1 MAWKLLPTDYT
12 DAVWSGLKRYTQV
25 DNSDGTVSFNDV
37 TTYTNKEKSFFG
49 AKDANR
55 MNEALNYIMSML
67 ENGTN
72 LYEEFQTYFTTQKE
86 LFKSSGDSSYQ
97 ELTQYFVN
105 LKAQGDSSLAQIEK
119 TYEEHMTTYEGEQTA
134 AFNTWFA
141 GIKGKLIPFQAYILL
156 NKFPSGKASDSGFQ
170 LLKVKWLGKIVI
182 CSQIQTVY
190 FIFNLIPG
198 GQDQNRGIGIV
209 LPELAENFQTV
220 RAGKIQI
227 QQNQVIIF
235 CHTQAKP
242 FVSIETDI
250 CFITVYAKSLCNRT
264 AELLFVFYN

>member
-119 TYEEHMTTYEGEQTA
+119 TYEEHMTTYEGEQIA
-134 AFNTWFA
+134 AFNAWFA
-141 GIKGKLIPFQAYILL
+141 GIKGKLNEDI
-156 NKFPSGKASDSGFQ
+156 
-170 LLKVKWLGKIVI
+170 
-182 CSQIQTVY
+182 
-190 FIFNLIPG
+190 
-198 GQDQNRGIGIV
+198 
-209 LPELAENFQTV
+209 
-220 RAGKIQI
+220 AGSL
-227 QQNQVIIF
+227 QNQ
-235 CHTQAKP
+235 
-242 FVSIETDI
+242 
-250 CFITVYAKSLCNRT
+250 ITEVDERLAALEHMTLKNLFTVPVAIDNT
-264 AELLFVFYN
+264 GTTLLADDLGNAIVADWKYKEE

>member
-1 MAWKLLPTDYT
+1 MAWKLLPTDYA

-37 TTYTNKEKSFFG
+37 TTYTNREKSFFG

-141 GIKGKLIPFQAYILL
+141 GIKGKLNEDI
-156 NKFPSGKASDSGFQ
+156 
-170 LLKVKWLGKIVI
+170 
-182 CSQIQTVY
+182 
-190 FIFNLIPG
+190 
-198 GQDQNRGIGIV
+198 
-209 LPELAENFQTV
+209 
-220 RAGKIQI
+220 AGSL
-227 QQNQVIIF
+227 QNQ
-235 CHTQAKP
+235 
-242 FVSIETDI
+242 
-250 CFITVYAKSLCNRT
+250 ITEVNERLAALEHMTLKNLFTVPVAIDNT
-264 AELLFVFYN
+264 GTTLLADDFGNAIVADWKYKEE

>member
-119 TYEEHMTTYEGEQTA
+119 TYEEHMTTYEGEQIA

-141 GIKGKLIPFQAYILL
+141 GIKGKLNEDI
-156 NKFPSGKASDSGFQ
+156 
-170 LLKVKWLGKIVI
+170 
-182 CSQIQTVY
+182 
-190 FIFNLIPG
+190 
-198 GQDQNRGIGIV
+198 
-209 LPELAENFQTV
+209 
-220 RAGKIQI
+220 AGSL
-227 QQNQVIIF
+227 QNQ
-235 CHTQAKP
+235 
-242 FVSIETDI
+242 
-250 CFITVYAKSLCNRT
+250 ITEVDERLAALEHMTLKNLFTVPVAIDNT
-264 AELLFVFYN
+264 GTTLLADDLGNTIVADWKYKEE

>member
-119 TYEEHMTTYEGEQTA
+119 TYEEHMTTYEGGQTA

-141 GIKGKLIPFQAYILL
+141 GIKDKLNEDI
-156 NKFPSGKASDSGFQ
+156 
-170 LLKVKWLGKIVI
+170 
-182 CSQIQTVY
+182 
-190 FIFNLIPG
+190 
-198 GQDQNRGIGIV
+198 
-209 LPELAENFQTV
+209 
-220 RAGKIQI
+220 AGSL
-227 QQNQVIIF
+227 QNQ
-235 CHTQAKP
+235 
-242 FVSIETDI
+242 
-250 CFITVYAKSLCNRT
+250 ITEVDERLAALEHMTLKNLFTVPVAIDNT
-264 AELLFVFYN
+264 GTTLLADDLGNAIVADWKYKEE

>member
-119 TYEEHMTTYEGEQTA
+119 TYEEHMTTYEGEQNA

-141 GIKGKLIPFQAYILL
+141 GIKGKLNEDI
-156 NKFPSGKASDSGFQ
+156 
-170 LLKVKWLGKIVI
+170 
-182 CSQIQTVY
+182 
-190 FIFNLIPG
+190 
-198 GQDQNRGIGIV
+198 
-209 LPELAENFQTV
+209 
-220 RAGKIQI
+220 AGSL
-227 QQNQVIIF
+227 QNQ
-235 CHTQAKP
+235 
-242 FVSIETDI
+242 
-250 CFITVYAKSLCNRT
+250 ITEVDERLAALEHMTLKNLFTVPVAIDNT
-264 AELLFVFYN
+264 GTTLLADDLGNAIVADWKYKEE

>member
-25 DNSDGTVSFNDV
+25 DNSDGTISFNDV

-119 TYEEHMTTYEGEQTA
+119 TYEEHMTTYESEQTA

-141 GIKGKLIPFQAYILL
+141 GIKGKLNEDI
-156 NKFPSGKASDSGFQ
+156 
-170 LLKVKWLGKIVI
+170 
-182 CSQIQTVY
+182 
-190 FIFNLIPG
+190 
-198 GQDQNRGIGIV
+198 
-209 LPELAENFQTV
+209 
-220 RAGKIQI
+220 AGSL
-227 QQNQVIIF
+227 QNQ
-235 CHTQAKP
+235 
-242 FVSIETDI
+242 
-250 CFITVYAKSLCNRT
+250 ITEVDERLAALEHMTLKNLFTVPVAIDNT
-264 AELLFVFYN
+264 GTTLLADDLGNAIVADWKYKEE

>member
-119 TYEEHMTTYEGEQTA
+119 TYEEHMTTYEDEQTA

-141 GIKGKLIPFQAYILL
+141 GIKGKLNEDI
-156 NKFPSGKASDSGFQ
+156 
-170 LLKVKWLGKIVI
+170 
-182 CSQIQTVY
+182 
-190 FIFNLIPG
+190 
-198 GQDQNRGIGIV
+198 
-209 LPELAENFQTV
+209 
-220 RAGKIQI
+220 AGSL
-227 QQNQVIIF
+227 QNQ
-235 CHTQAKP
+235 
-242 FVSIETDI
+242 
-250 CFITVYAKSLCNRT
+250 ITEVDERLAALEHMTLKNLFT
-264 AELLFVFYN
+264 APVAIDNTGTTLLADDLGNAIVADWKYKEE

>member
-119 TYEEHMTTYEGEQTA
+119 TYEEHMTIYESEQTA

-141 GIKGKLIPFQAYILL
+141 GIKGKLNEDI
-156 NKFPSGKASDSGFQ
+156 
-170 LLKVKWLGKIVI
+170 
-182 CSQIQTVY
+182 
-190 FIFNLIPG
+190 
-198 GQDQNRGIGIV
+198 
-209 LPELAENFQTV
+209 
-220 RAGKIQI
+220 AGSL
-227 QQNQVIIF
+227 QNQ
-235 CHTQAKP
+235 
-242 FVSIETDI
+242 
-250 CFITVYAKSLCNRT
+250 ITEVDERLAALEHMTLKNLFTVPVAIDNT
-264 AELLFVFYN
+264 GTTLLADDLGNAIVADWKYKEE

>member
-1 MAWKLLPTDYT
+1 MGYSQQTNISGCPDTGCACYSQKTESSLLSCALDFKT
-12 DAVWSGLKRYTQV
+12 
-25 DNSDGTVSFNDV
+25 
-37 TTYTNKEKSFFG
+37 EG
-49 AKDANR
+49 AFYFQNHSHNR

-141 GIKGKLIPFQAYILL
+141 GIKGKLNEDI
-156 NKFPSGKASDSGFQ
+156 
-170 LLKVKWLGKIVI
+170 
-182 CSQIQTVY
+182 
-190 FIFNLIPG
+190 
-198 GQDQNRGIGIV
+198 
-209 LPELAENFQTV
+209 
-220 RAGKIQI
+220 AGSL
-227 QQNQVIIF
+227 QNQ
-235 CHTQAKP
+235 
-242 FVSIETDI
+242 
-250 CFITVYAKSLCNRT
+250 ITEVDERLAALEHMTLKNLFTVPVAIDNT
-264 AELLFVFYN
+264 GTTLLADDLGNAIVADWKYKEE

>member
-119 TYEEHMTTYEGEQTA
+119 TYEEHMTTYESEQTA

-141 GIKGKLIPFQAYILL
+141 GIKGKLNEDI
-156 NKFPSGKASDSGFQ
+156 
-170 LLKVKWLGKIVI
+170 
-182 CSQIQTVY
+182 
-190 FIFNLIPG
+190 
-198 GQDQNRGIGIV
+198 
-209 LPELAENFQTV
+209 
-220 RAGKIQI
+220 AGSL
-227 QQNQVIIF
+227 QNQ
-235 CHTQAKP
+235 
-242 FVSIETDI
+242 
-250 CFITVYAKSLCNRT
+250 ITEVDERLAALEHMTLKNLFTVPVAIDNT
-264 AELLFVFYN
+264 GTTLLADDLGNAIVADWKYKEE